1 MIVPLRYAGEEYK
14 LELPEKNL
22 VDIIEPEELPSLD
35 EYNISEKCKLPE
47 SLISGSFRILVVIND
62 SFRSTP
68 SHLILDRILPELNQH
83 NNVRII
89 VATGLHRR
97 PSDAEYRTL
106 VGENYETF
114 RNRLFYSDSRD
125 PESFDLAGSWTDGGQ
140 VYVHKLFAWA
150 EIVIAIGSV
159 EPHYFAGFTGGIKSI
174 IPGLAYYK
182 TIEHNHQKAIS
193 EKSQPGRMSGNPVWE
208 SLWAAAKLI
217 DVAKIYSYQMVFD
230 HQRHL
235 VGLYTGGL
243 KDSYLQ
249 AVDLARKIYIKKVD
263 NRYDL
268 LIAEHSHPLDRNLY
282 QLQKCFENTKAGV
295 ADGGTLLMLS
305 GCREGIGTR
314 DFFELARKYPRPSL
328 LLNRDNIDY
337 NLGIHKLYRT
347 ALLTNRVNLC
357 LMSFLPDSDVRQIY
371 IEPVADVNSKIRE
384 SLSENQNLKIIIVR
398 DAGHTVI
405 NSL

>member
-328 LLNRDNIDY
+328 LLNRENSDY